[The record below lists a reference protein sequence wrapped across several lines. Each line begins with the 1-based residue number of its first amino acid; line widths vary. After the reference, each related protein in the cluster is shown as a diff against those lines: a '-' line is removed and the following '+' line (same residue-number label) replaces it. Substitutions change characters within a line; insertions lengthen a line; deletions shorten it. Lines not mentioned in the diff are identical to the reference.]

1 MSVNPDAISTDQF
14 VDTNVLVYAHDI
26 SAGMKH
32 DCAKHLLQTL
42 WKSKLGCASIQ
53 VLQEF
58 YANIT
63 RKVAAPLNASETAQ
77 VIQELAVWKI
87 HTPEVNDILEAI
99 RVQQRYQLSFWDAMI
114 VWSAARLGC
123 TVIWSEDLNPGQTYE
138 GVRVQNPFQSAAATP
153 ASYG

>member
-1 MSVNPDAISTDQF
+1 MSGDVNDSTTGQF
-14 VDTNVLVYAHDI
+14 VDTNVLVYAHDV

-32 DCAKHLLQTL
+32 TRARRLLQTL
-42 WKSKLGCASIQ
+42 WKSKQGCMNIQ

-63 RKVAAPLNASETAQ
+63 RKVTAPLSAAET
-77 VIQELAVWKI
+77 VRIIQELAAWKI

-99 RVQQRYQLSFWDAMI
+99 RVQQRYHLSFWDAMI

-123 TVIWSEDLNPGQTYE
+123 AILWSEDLNHGQIYE
-138 GVRVQNPFQSAAATP
+138 GVQVQNPFVDDSLQ
-153 ASYG
+153 

>member
-1 MSVNPDAISTDQF
+1 MSDDVNDSATGQF
-14 VDTNVLVYAHDI
+14 IDTNVLVYAHDI
-26 SAGMKH
+26 SAGIKH
-32 DCAKHLLQTL
+32 TRARRLLQTL
-42 WKSKLGCASIQ
+42 WKGKRGCMSIQ

-63 RKVAAPLNASETAQ
+63 RKVAAPLSAAETAR

-99 RVQQRYQLSFWDAMI
+99 RVQQRNQLSFWDAMI

-123 TVIWSEDLNPGQTYE
+123 AVLWSEDLNHGQTYE
-138 GVRVQNPFQSAAATP
+138 GVRVQNPFAVDSERQS
-153 ASYG
+153 S

>member
-1 MSVNPDAISTDQF
+1 MSGDVNDSATDQF
-14 VDTNVLVYAHDI
+14 VDTNILIYAHDT
-26 SAGMKH
+26 SAGMKQTR
-32 DCAKHLLQTL
+32 ARHLLQTL
-42 WKSKLGCASIQ
+42 WESKRGCMSIQ

-58 YANIT
+58 YTNIT
-63 RKVAAPLNASETAQ
+63 RKVSAPLSTSETAR

-123 TVIWSEDLNPGQTYE
+123 AVLWSEDLNHGQTYE
-138 GVRVQNPFQSAAATP
+138 GVQVQNPF
-153 ASYG
+153 ASESEY

>member
-1 MSVNPDAISTDQF
+1 MNVDANDILTDQF

-32 DCAKHLLQTL
+32 TYARRLLQTL
-42 WKSKLGCASIQ
+42 WKSKLGCMSIQ

-63 RKVAAPLNASETAQ
+63 RKVAAPLSASETAQ

-123 TVIWSEDLNPGQTYE
+123 AIIWSEDLNHGQTYE
-138 GVRVQNPFQSAAATP
+138 GVRVHNPFADDSERG
-153 ASYG
+153 SG